1 MFTPRITIPEKTN
14 RHYIAKTEG
23 GLNPCLPRPKGS
35 PLRFANCVF
44 YAVGRFAEL
53 WGVWLPSRNAE
64 DLAAAAQGMGLQ
76 IGQTPALGAIAVWA
90 SGAVGNSA
98 DGAGHVAVVEIINS
112 SGSIVTSESGW
123 SAKTEFWTQ
132 TRPDNG
138 SWGQPESYRFL
149 GFVLPPQSVSP
160 TPTQIIKKGDSGDGV
175 RWVQERLIAAEYLRE
190 SELDGDFGRI
200 TLGAVLAFQLEHG
213 LAVDGICGPATKTAL
228 VGAGADA

>member
-132 TRPDNG
+132 TRPDNDN
-138 SWGQPESYRFL
+138 WGQPASYRFL
-149 GFVLPPQSVSP
+149 GFVLPPGTSPANSVP
-160 TPTQIIKKGDSGDGV
+160 AQTLREGDRCDGV
-175 RWVQERLIAAEYLRE
+175 KWLQQHLIAAGYLRK
-190 SELDGDFGRI
+190 SELDGDFGLI
-200 TLGAVLAFQLEHG
+200 TLGAVCAFQLRHG
-213 LAVDGICGPATKTAL
+213 LKVDGICGPATRAELAK
-228 VGAGADA
+228 